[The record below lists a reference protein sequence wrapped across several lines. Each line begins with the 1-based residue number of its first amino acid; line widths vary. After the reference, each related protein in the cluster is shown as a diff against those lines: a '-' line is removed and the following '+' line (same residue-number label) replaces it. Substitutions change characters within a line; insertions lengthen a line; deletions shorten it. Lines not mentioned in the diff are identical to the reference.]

1 MMRPTRLLL
10 VAVAMMS
17 LAGCLGGKKV
27 PPILNTLT
35 ATAPA
40 PASITR
46 SAAAGEAVTIT
57 VPVVPKELASQRVP
71 ASIGPTAVAYI
82 KDLMWVE
89 TPDRLF
95 QHLIQETVTRT
106 TNRVVLDPRQSA
118 LDPGLTLSG
127 TLSRF
132 GYDSQEGMVIV
143 RFDGALATAGGT
155 RVETRRFEAREPADG
170 TARTVGP
177 ALNTA
182 ANSVANDVA
191 KWIGG

>member
-1 MMRPTRLLL
+1 MMRTARLIL
-10 VAVAMMS
+10 VAVATLS
-17 LAGCLGGKKV
+17 LAACLGGKKV

-35 ATAPA
+35 STAPA
-40 PASITR
+40 PASIVR

-71 ASIGPTAVAYI
+71 ASVGPTAVAYI
-82 KDLMWVE
+82 KGLQWVE

-106 TNRVVLDPRQSA
+106 TNRVMLDPRQSA

-132 GYDSQEGMVIV
+132 GYDSQEGVVIV

-155 RVETRRFEAREPADG
+155 RV
-170 TARTVGP
+170 
-177 ALNTA
+177 
-182 ANSVANDVA
+182 
-191 KWIGG
+191 